1 MNICVLHAEYLG
13 HDSGPTIVVRNL
25 VDQWSRSNNVTVI
38 SGVEFKSLSNASVIS
53 TQSSRY
59 LIWLLRT
66 SGLRKILS
74 SQDVIFDSACTIP
87 TLLYAKLLQ
96 RVPIV
101 ALIHDDQYL
110 EASIER
116 RPYVARLRQYLLQKI
131 SIRLSNRTI
140 TVSEAARKRIV
151 SRYGCESK
159 ISVIENGVDVEEFR
173 DLGLERSEV
182 ILFVGD
188 MSHFERKGIS
198 TLLGAMSVL
207 VRESPKLKLVT
218 IGLTNRRFGSEVERL
233 GLRGNVESKGF
244 LERQDL
250 VRWYNR
256 ASVLVLPSRFEGFGL
271 VVNEA
276 MACSTPVIISDK
288 VPASD
293 VVAQARAGFIFPVG
307 DVSALANYIRK
318 LILDKELAREFG
330 QHGREY
336 VSAHLSWKQ
345 VAERYLSVFEEII
358 KHS

>member
-1 MNICVLHAEYLG
+1 
-13 HDSGPTIVVRNL
+13 VVRNL

-74 SQDVIFDSACTIP
+74 SQDVIFDSAYTIP